1 MDEVFPVLA
10 GVIVGLVV
18 PTVVS
23 SSSNVRW
30 IVLVV
35 LSVVLGVVASW
46 ISGELAISAAYLL
59 IDIAQ
64 VLGAAIATTV
74 LVGVWRRRRSARAV

>member
-18 PTVVS
+18 PTLVS
-23 SSSNVRW
+23 PPHVRW
-30 IVLVV
+30 VALVA
-35 LSVVLGVVASW
+35 LSVVLGSVATW
-46 ISGELAISAAYLL
+46 ISGELAISAVYLL

-64 VLGAAIATTV
+64 VLGAAIATAV
-74 LVGVWRRRRSARAV
+74 LVGVWRRRRSPRTL

>member
-1 MDEVFPVLA
+1 MHEVFPVLA

-23 SSSNVRW
+23 RSNVRW
-30 IVLVV
+30 IALVA
-35 LSVVLGVVASW
+35 LSVGFGVVATW

-59 IDIAQ
+59 VDIAQ
-64 VLGAAIATTV
+64 ALGAAIATAV
-74 LVGVWRRRRSARAV
+74 LVGVWRRRRSARTV

>member
-10 GVIVGLVV
+10 GVIVGLVI

-23 SSSNVRW
+23 SSSALS
-30 IVLVV
+30 IVL
-35 LSVVLGVVASW
+35 GAVASW
-46 ISGELAISAAYLL
+46 ISGELAISAAYVL

-64 VLGAAIATTV
+64 VLGAAMATMV
-74 LVGVWRRRRSARAV
+74 LVGVWRRRRSARTV

>member
-23 SSSNVRW
+23 RSNVRW
-30 IVLVV
+30 IALVA
-35 LSVVLGVVASW
+35 LSVVFGVVATW

-64 VLGAAIATTV
+64 VLGAAIATVV
-74 LVGVWRRRRSARAV
+74 LVGAWRRRRSARTV

>member
-23 SSSNVRW
+23 PSRW
-30 IVLVV
+30 RWHVMVV
-35 LSVVLGVVASW
+35 LSAVLGAVATW
-46 ISGELAISAAYLL
+46 VSGELAISAAYLL
-59 IDIAQ
+59 VDIAQ
-64 VLGAAIATTV
+64 VLAAAVATAG
-74 LVGVWRRRRSARAV
+74 LIGVWRRRRSAHSA

>member
-1 MDEVFPVLA
+1 MDEVFPVLG

-18 PTVVS
+18 STVVS
-23 SSSNVRW
+23 SSRARW
-30 IVLVV
+30 VALVV
-35 LSVVLGVVASW
+35 LSVALGSVATW

-64 VLGAAIATTV
+64 VLGAAVATTV
-74 LVGVWRRRRSARAV
+74 LVGVWRRRRAPRAL

>member
-23 SSSNVRW
+23 RSNVRW
-30 IVLVV
+30 IALVA
-35 LSVVLGVVASW
+35 LSVVFGVVATW

-74 LVGVWRRRRSARAV
+74 LVGVWRRCRSARTV

>member
-18 PTVVS
+18 PAVVL
-23 SSSNVRW
+23 SSNVRW
-30 IVLVV
+30 VALVA
-35 LSVVLGVVASW
+35 LSMILGVVASW
-46 ISGELAISAAYLL
+46 ISGELAVSAAYVL

-64 VLGAAIATTV
+64 VLGAAAATTV
-74 LVGVWRRRRSARAV
+74 LVGLWRRRRSARTV